1 MPAARRRSP
10 SATAPRTTITA
21 SASHPITHHHRTMGL
36 HRALAALL
44 VLAVGAAASDFSEV
58 AEIVASDG
66 ANGDKFGV
74 SVASS
79 GDFVVVGASADDDAG
94 TSSGSAYVF
103 RTTDGVTEQI
113 AKLVSSDA
121 AAQDQF
127 GASVAIHNDIIVV
140 GSIGNDNFK
149 GASYIFKTSDDGATW
164 PLVAKLVADDASD
177 AASGDRFGYS
187 VAIEGD
193 TIAVGATLDN
203 TGTHATGS
211 AYVFKTPDGGATW
224 TQKAKLVESNP
235 TNGAWFGNSISLSG
249 DVIAVGARYK
259 NAGRGSQAGSAFVF
273 RTTDGGETFHKS
285 LPFRARRRPDDAPSV
300 ALPR

>member
-1 MPAARRRSP
+1 
-10 SATAPRTTITA
+10 
-21 SASHPITHHHRTMGL
+21 MGL

-44 VLAVGAAASDFSEV
+44 VLAVGAAASEDFSQV
-58 AEIVASDG
+58 AKLVASDG
-66 ANGDKFGV
+66 AASDTFGW

-79 GDFVVVGASADDDAG
+79 GDFVVVGSRLDDDAG
-94 TSSGSAYVF
+94 ADSGSAYVY
-103 RTTDGVTEQI
+103 RAVDGVATEV
-113 AKLVSSDA
+113 AKLVADDA
-121 AAQDQF
+121 AANDVF